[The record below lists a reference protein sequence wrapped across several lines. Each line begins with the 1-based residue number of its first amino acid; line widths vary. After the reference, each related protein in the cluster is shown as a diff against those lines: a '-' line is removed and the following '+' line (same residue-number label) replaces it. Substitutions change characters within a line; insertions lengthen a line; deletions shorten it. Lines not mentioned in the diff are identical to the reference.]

1 MKSTY
6 TSILSLILLIMLSA
20 YFSATETAFSGVNRI
35 RLKNMASDG
44 NKKASRALKLTDNF
58 DKLISTVLIG
68 NNLVN
73 ILLTAIALAIVHSK
87 TI

>member
-44 NKKASRALKLTDNF
+44 NKKASRALRLTDNF
-58 DKLISTVLIG
+58 DKLLSTVLVG
-68 NNLVN
+68 NNIVN
-73 ILLTAIALAIVHSK
+73 IAASSIGKRAS
-87 TI
+87 